1 MLIRRVGDDQGPG
14 FPVSVPLIHTFARST
29 KIMHRNPDWKDWSV
43 LVVLTLIWG
52 FSYYFIKHSLTG
64 FNPTQIAGLRMFFS
78 ALVLLPFLGQA
89 IRLIP
94 GKYIVTIFLIGLIG
108 SFLPAFMYPWAQQ
121 KISSSLAGI
130 INAFTPVCTYGI
142 GILLFMVTREK
153 SKMAGTLIALV
164 GAIVLVA
171 FKPGAEFRAEGL
183 HLLVAFMV
191 PVLYGFN
198 GNLIKSRLGQFPGIP
213 MTAMM
218 YASLLVLSIPI
229 SLMSGAFAR
238 IPASLAEGNSFY
250 HLLALSVLGSALA
263 MALFNVLIQRVHV
276 LFAASVTYLMPLVS
290 IVVGWLD
297 GEQIGWNDLLGF
309 ACILIGVAT
318 MNGLLSLEKKQQQG
332 ETRS

>member
-1 MLIRRVGDDQGPG
+1 
-14 FPVSVPLIHTFARST
+14 
-29 KIMHRNPDWKDWSV
+29 MHKNPDWKDWSV

-78 ALVLLPFLGQA
+78 ALALLPFLAPA
-89 IRLIP
+89 IRIIP
-94 GKYIVTIFLIGLIG
+94 LKYVGTIFLIGLIG

-142 GILLFMVTREK
+142 GILLYMVAREK
-153 SKMAGTLIALV
+153 SKIAGTLIALS
-164 GAIVLVA
+164 GAIILVA

-183 HLLVAFMV
+183 HLFVAFLV

-238 IPASLAEGNSFY
+238 IPSAIAEGNSFY

-309 ACILIGVAT
+309 ACILLGVAT
-318 MNGLLSLEKKQQQG
+318 MNGLLTGRKDQQEADPEK
-332 ETRS
+332 ES